1 MDSQL
6 ERSEFEAI
14 LQDLNNA
21 GSFTASIIASHEGLP
36 VAVAPTPPLHDP
48 DTIAAMVTMVK
59 EFIEQTQMRLR
70 LAEVDEVSIVVRD
83 RSRVVCRYFDLEGQS
98 FVLVVF
104 TGPNAN
110 YRRLTNHAVKE
121 IQRSWQKSAIPA

>member
-6 ERSEFEAI
+6 ECSEFETI
-14 LQDLNNA
+14 LQDLNKA
-21 GSFTASIIASHEGLP
+21 GSFVASIIASHEGLP

-59 EFIEQTQMRLR
+59 EFIQQTQVRLS

-83 RSRVVCRYFDLEGQS
+83 RSRIVCRYFDLEGQS
-98 FVLVVF
+98 FVLVVL
-104 TGPNAN
+104 TSPNAS
-110 YRRLTNHAVKE
+110 YRRLSNAAIRE
-121 IQRSWQKSAIPA
+121 IQRSWQKSAVPA